1 MYNAIYMKFIMY
13 KYITI
18 AQRMAKGKNYI
29 SVRQLYVTYKG
40 ICNMIVIRYRYIL
53 KTLDQALEN

>member
-1 MYNAIYMKFIMY
+1 MY

-18 AQRMAKGKNYI
+18 AQRMAKGNKYI

-40 ICNMIVIRYRYIL
+40 ICSMIVIRYRYIL
-53 KTLDQALEN
+53 KL

>member
-1 MYNAIYMKFIMY
+1 MY

-53 KTLDQALEN
+53 KTLEQALEN